1 MACTKLPLLLVLLQA
16 AVLCSHV
23 ANAAE
28 NRRVLA
34 LIGSSSIKESHSQFF
49 SSLQEAGFSVDIKT
63 VKDKDLKL
71 KNYDTF
77 LYDSLIVFAPKA
89 TST

>member
-1 MACTKLPLLLVLLQA
+1 MACSKLPLLLVLLAA
-16 AVLCSHV
+16 AVLCSNV

-28 NRRVLA
+28 NKRVLA
-34 LIGSSSIKESHSQFF
+34 LIGTSSIQESHSQFF

-63 VKDKDLKL
+63 AKDKGLKL
-71 KNYDTF
+71 KDFDTF

-89 TST
+89 TSA